1 MEKVIPFPATL
12 RQRRCTHSMG
22 TQGVSRPGYPS
33 HRRTKQKD
41 FGVLTSEG
49 SRALM
54 RLFSSPYPHTRLKLF
69 LSKLRKLLSSLF
81 SFLSS
86 TQLPLSTSPKRK
98 PLTSGSFGDIPSRG
112 FTPPRTKTRHWLTN
126 RQTVS
131 FFSWL
136 FCFKLLLL
144 INSHLANIALL
155 FTYAN
160 ISLRFRTHQRKKK
173 PVDEPAGEKTSH
185 TKPAFPRPVRPPD
198 TLFVQSSRRTAV
210 PLQVTISM
218 LPDCPTVS

>member
-22 TQGVSRPGYPS
+22 TQRVSRPGYPS

-41 FGVLTSEG
+41 FGILTSEG

-81 SFLSS
+81 SHPHNCLS
-86 TQLPLSTSPKRK
+86 QLLPRGNHSPVVVSVTFRH
-98 PLTSGSFGDIPSRG
+98 GDLP
-112 FTPPRTKTRHWLTN
+112 PPRTKTRHWLTN

-131 FFSWL
+131 FFSWF

-144 INSHLANIALL
+144 INSHFANVALL

-198 TLFVQSSRRTAV
+198 TLFVQSSRWTAV